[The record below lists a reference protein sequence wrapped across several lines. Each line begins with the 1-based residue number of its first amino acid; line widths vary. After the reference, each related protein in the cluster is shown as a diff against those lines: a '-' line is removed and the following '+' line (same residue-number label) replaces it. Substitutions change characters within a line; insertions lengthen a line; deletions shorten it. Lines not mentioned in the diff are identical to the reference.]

1 MPSVSSAQPL
11 STQPQ
16 RILVVEDEDLV
27 LKVVLRLLQHHGFE
41 TAGAR
46 DGAEAIALTRGVI
59 ERGQPFSAVIVDS
72 NLPNGLS
79 GRETLKIL
87 RRLDHSMR
95 AILTSGDLSRI
106 ALVADPSYDAVVPK
120 PFEMES
126 LRRTLVNLLAQPP
139 RQAAA

>member
-1 MPSVSSAQPL
+1 MVITQLRTPL
-11 STQPQ
+11 P

-27 LKVVLRLLQHHGFE
+27 LKVVLRLLQHHGFQA
-41 TAGAR
+41 TGVR
-46 DGAEAIALTRGVI
+46 DGSEAIALMREVL
-59 ERGQPFSAVIVDS
+59 ERGEHFSAAIVDS

-87 RRLDHSMR
+87 RRLDGSMR
-95 AILTSGDLSRI
+95 AILTSGDLSRV

-126 LRRTLVNLLAQPP
+126 LRRTLECLLSQPP
-139 RQAAA
+139 RRVAAPE